1 MRVLIVDDEPL
12 ARGVIAQLL
21 NKRGGMEVVGQ
32 ARNGDEAVKLIG
44 ELQPDLVF
52 LDVQMPGLDG
62 FGVVRAFPAD
72 EFPWVIFATAFDE
85 HALQAF
91 EVSAVDYLLK
101 PFTDERFDRAL
112 DRVIRLQAA
121 AKQADLAARL
131 ETLVQ
136 QADTAPSDQTRFAI
150 KSGGSVY
157 FLDFAEIDWIEAANN
172 FVRFHASGKRHLLRA
187 TMASVERRLDP
198 AAFARIH
205 RSTIVRLDRV
215 RQLKPQEHGDY
226 LVVLRDGTELRMSR
240 RRREELRARLPL

>member
-1 MRVLIVDDEPL
+1 
-12 ARGVIAQLL
+12 
-21 NKRGGMEVVGQ
+21 
-32 ARNGDEAVKLIG
+32 
-44 ELQPDLVF
+44 
-52 LDVQMPGLDG
+52 MPGLDG
-62 FGVVRAFPAD
+62 FGVVRSFSAQD
-72 EFPWVIFATAFDE
+72 FPWVIFATAFDE

-112 DRVIRLQAA
+112 DRVLQLHAA
-121 AKQADLAARL
+121 ARQADLTTRL
-131 ETLVQ
+131 ESLVQ
-136 QADTAPSDQTRFAI
+136 QVDAQPSHLTRFAI

-157 FLDFAEIDWIEAANN
+157 FLDFEEIDWIEAANN
-172 FVRFHASGKRHLLRA
+172 FVRFHANGKRHLLRA
-187 TMASVERRLDP
+187 TMASVETRLDQ